1 VIEQRCKVGLQK
13 VLVLAAETMV
23 SFSHH
28 IFDLA
33 ANNRYLEQGD
43 EAEDHNTAL
52 ELPEKVAFA
61 L

>member
-1 VIEQRCKVGLQK
+1 VGLQK
-13 VLVLAAETMV
+13 VLVLAAKTMV

-33 ANNRYLEQGD
+33 ANNRYLGQGD
-43 EAEDHNTAL
+43 EDEDHNTAL
-52 ELPEKVAFA
+52 ELHEKVAFN